1 MIQPDEDVKPDDVI
15 HTTTVRE
22 VVVELG
28 MVEILRHVQQEPGKV
43 ADNVEEDD
51 GTEGP
56 GRVGQKS
63 PVLRYLVLA

>member
-1 MIQPDEDVKPDDVI
+1 MVQPYEDLKPNDVF
-15 HTTTVRE
+15 HTVAVR
-22 VVVELG
+22 VVLVELG
-28 MVEILRHVQQEPGKV
+28 MVEILSQVDQEPGKV